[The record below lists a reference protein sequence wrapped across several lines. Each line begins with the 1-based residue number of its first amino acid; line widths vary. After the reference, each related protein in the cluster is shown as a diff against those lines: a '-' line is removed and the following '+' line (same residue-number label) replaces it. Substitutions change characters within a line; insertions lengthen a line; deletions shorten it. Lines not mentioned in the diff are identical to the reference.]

1 MKDPKSKCCNADM
14 TVHEADEGTNFYV
27 CVKCQKPTD
36 SRPEIIVTACT
47 CASFFTVRGKHK
59 PDCPK
64 QMNKKKNHKTCKKEN
79 CNRAPYILSGE
90 FCERHCTVCT
100 YCQYEPENGHA
111 LTCEFYKEAKVPV
124 QVTHKEMTK
133 ILKNLNKPICGYC
146 KKNIGKT
153 TYVRAGSVVKRKRTK
168 APHHMKCFLEVLNK
182 AYEST
187 KKN

>member
-90 FCERHCTVCT
+90 FCERHCIVCA
-100 YCQYEPENGHA
+100 YCQYEPENGHS
-111 LTCEFYKEAKVPV
+111 LTCEHYIAILL
-124 QVTHKEMTK
+124 TRYATK
-133 ILKNLNKPICGYC
+133 IKNVVGDGKSNFVSRRKWLWITKIWQQA
-146 KKNIGKT
+146 KK
-153 TYVRAGSVVKRKRTK
+153 
-168 APHHMKCFLEVLNK
+168 
-182 AYEST
+182 
-187 KKN
+187 